1 MKRLLVIMLLLL
13 GLSSCGNRKESVA
26 ETIDNLS
33 TVVAQQD
40 TSSVAPLT
48 FVEDSITTY
57 TGTLTEILVDK
68 YAYKIVELSK
78 ELKVPAKHVYS
89 VVIKQQTI
97 NSVAWLF
104 IYLILAILAFIF
116 FKLRSIENK
125 KDKYSDA
132 IEIYQIFAIIMS
144 AVLLIIILFTFH
156 VVARG
161 LFNPEFGALKT
172 IANFFINL

>member
-1 MKRLLVIMLLLL
+1 MLLLL
-13 GLSSCGNRKESVA
+13 GLSSCGNRKETVA
-26 ETIDNLS
+26 EAINDLS

-57 TGTLTEILVDK
+57 TGTLTEILIDK
-68 YAYKIVELSK
+68 YAYEIMELSK

-104 IYLILAILAFIF
+104 IYLILAISVFIFIKLGNAEIKRDKYDNDKDMFQMLAIVAFI
-116 FKLRSIENK
+116 I
-125 KDKYSDA
+125 
-132 IEIYQIFAIIMS
+132 
-144 AVLLIIILFTFH
+144 LIGVILFTFQI
-156 VVARG
+156 VVTG
-161 LFNPEFGALKT
+161 LINPEFGALKT

>member
-13 GLSSCGNRKESVA
+13 GLSSCGNRKETVA
-26 ETIDNLS
+26 EAINDLS

-57 TGTLTEILVDK
+57 TGTLTEILIDK
-68 YAYKIVELSK
+68 YAYEIMELSK

-104 IYLILAILAFIF
+104 IYLILAISVFIF
-116 FKLRSIENK
+116 IKLGNAEIKR
-125 KDKYSDA
+125 DKYDKDMF
-132 IEIYQIFAIIMS
+132 QILTTVASII
-144 AVLLIIILFTFH
+144 LIGNILFTFH
-156 VVARG
+156 IVVAG

>member
-1 MKRLLVIMLLLL
+1 MLLLL
-13 GLSSCGNRKESVA
+13 GLSSCGNRKETVA
-26 ETIDNLS
+26 EAINDLS

-57 TGTLTEILVDK
+57 TGTLTEILIDK
-68 YAYKIVELSK
+68 YAYEIMELSK

-104 IYLILAILAFIF
+104 IYLILAISVFIF
-116 FKLRSIENK
+116 IKLGNAEIKR
-125 KDKYSDA
+125 DKYDKDMF
-132 IEIYQIFAIIMS
+132 QILTTVASII
-144 AVLLIIILFTFH
+144 LIGNILFTFH
-156 VVARG
+156 IVVAG